1 MADYRQNS
9 GRIDAMTQDAGIKD
23 NVDQKV
29 GGMITENKQ
38 QHQETRE
45 NIQHQGVEV
54 KKENAELENDHK
66 TKGNDFKNSYN
77 DKKEEQTKLPG
88 ADTTRE
94 LLDKAN
100 KLEKDKSKR

>member
-1 MADYRQNS
+1 M
-9 GRIDAMTQDAGIKD
+9 G
-23 NVDQKV
+23 QKV

-45 NIQHQGVEV
+45 NIQQQGVEV

-77 DKKEEQTKLPG
+77 DKKEHQTRLPG
-88 ADTTRE
+88 ADSTKE
-94 LLDKAN
+94 LLDKAT
-100 KLEKDKSKR
+100 KLENEKPKG